1 MLTPALLVATLLAPV
16 ADPTDKVP
24 NSGYTAWAKF
34 KPGSAVTLRF
44 NASKV
49 VTITL
54 VEVKDDWCVT
64 DEVLTLI
71 EDGRPVL
78 GQPERKERVEI
89 RREVPPRELPGRTDP
104 KTGKPEGTFEEGKEK
119 LKVGDAEFEC
129 KWCKYKRKVAQPDGK
144 TTILLEGQEWVCD
157 AVPGRLVKLV
167 TKWDGKEGGEM
178 EVVEVV
184 IKK

>member
-1 MLTPALLVATLLAPV
+1 MFHSALLVAALCAPT
-16 ADPTDKVP
+16 ADPTDKVANP
-24 NSGYTAWAKF
+24 RYAAWAKF
-34 KPGSAVTLRF
+34 KPGSAVTMRF
-44 NASKV
+44 DATKV
-49 VTITL
+49 VTVTL

-64 DEVLTLI
+64 DEVLTRM
-71 EDGRPVL
+71 EDGRPVP
-78 GQPERKERVEI
+78 GRAERVHI
-89 RREVPPRELPGRTDP
+89 PRQVPPRELPGRTDP

-129 KWCKYKRKVAQPDGK
+129 KWYKYKRKVTQPDGK
-144 TTILLEGQEWVCD
+144 TTILLEGQEWESD